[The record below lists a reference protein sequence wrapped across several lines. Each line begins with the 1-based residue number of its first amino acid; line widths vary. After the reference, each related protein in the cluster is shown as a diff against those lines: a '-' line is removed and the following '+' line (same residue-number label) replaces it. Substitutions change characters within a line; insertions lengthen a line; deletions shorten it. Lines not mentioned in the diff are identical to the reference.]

1 MAGGYFKASGSK
13 SDKRGPSRK
22 KLDALRRIA
31 NALGSQRWFRLL
43 PVATAVTISA
53 FALVE
58 IYDTFFDFRLG
69 RAHGLLSVGAVKLA
83 TAVGEL
89 QAEAAIV
96 LDEDGSLG
104 RAVIE
109 VKNNASSEVALRRS
123 VSGVTDSAATS
134 VSLAGP
140 PQPPPQSPPRQSF
153 SPRAQTKA
161 AKARALLVGRRTTMV
176 ACAFAL
182 VACIVEIVRDLEA
195 PGRGRHGAAL
205 LTLSE
210 LVNHWCRLFPA
221 TEIGNGGNNSGHLF
235 ATALQRRRVATMGVA
250 VPAALYA
257 AEEVLAADWRHL
269 GAYHA
274 AAVLAAAQFTENF
287 YRACLAIGVPRI
299 AVQRAQIV

>member
-1 MAGGYFKASGSK
+1 MVGGHFRTPDSK
-13 SDKRGPSRK
+13 STKRGGPSRK
-22 KLDALRRIA
+22 KLDKLRRVFH
-31 NALGSQRWFRLL
+31 ALGSQRWFRLL
-43 PVATAVTISA
+43 PVATAVTISV
-53 FALVE
+53 FALFE
-58 IYDTFFDFRLG
+58 IYETFFDFRLG

-83 TAVGEL
+83 TAVGDL

-96 LDEDGSLG
+96 LDEDDSLG
-104 RAVIE
+104 RVIVE
-109 VKNNASSEVALRRS
+109 VNKNASSEGALRRS
-123 VSGVTDSAATS
+123 VSGIAGSAATLLS
-134 VSLAGP
+134 SNG
-140 PQPPPQSPPRQSF
+140 PPQSPPQSLPRQSS
-153 SPRAQTKA
+153 SPRAQTRA

-221 TEIGNGGNNSGHLF
+221 QAGDTGDHGHHL
-235 ATALQRRRVATMGVA
+235 AAALQRRRVATMGVA

-269 GAYHA
+269 GAHHA
-274 AAVLAAAQFTENF
+274 AAALAAAQFTENF

-299 AVQRAQIV
+299 AASRVQIV

>member
-1 MAGGYFKASGSK
+1 
-13 SDKRGPSRK
+13 
-22 KLDALRRIA
+22 
-31 NALGSQRWFRLL
+31 LGSQRWFRLL

-109 VKNNASSEVALRRS
+109 IKNNASSEVALRRS
-123 VSGVTDSAATS
+123 VSGVTGSAATLVDS
-134 VSLAGP
+134 GGP
-140 PQPPPQSPPRQSF
+140 PQPQSPPRQSL

-221 TEIGNGGNNSGHLF
+221 TETGNGGNNSGHLF

-269 GAYHA
+269 GAHHA
-274 AAVLAAAQFTENF
+274 AAVLATAQFTENF

-299 AVQRAQIV
+299 AVPHAQIV